1 MNDLRTRLRVCSTE
15 DVDWDSAL
23 RVEIEDLVLA
33 VFNVNGMFY
42 VTDDL
47 CTHGPGSLSEGF
59 LEGHEIECDF
69 HNGKFDVRTGQVTAP
84 PCMVPVK
91 TYNVTVEGTDVMID
105 V

>member
-42 VTDDL
+42 VTDDR

-69 HNGKFDVRTGQVTAP
+69 HNGKFDVRTGEVTAP